1 METMKIYS
9 IAEIAEA
16 TGDKPA
22 TVSQWYAR
30 GKLPKPTWV
39 LKIGPVWKGT
49 TIGPWIAARRRIK
62 AEQDD

>member
-1 METMKIYS
+1 MALMKIYS

-16 TGDKPA
+16 TGDKPK

-30 GKLPKPTWV
+30 GKLPKPDWL

-49 TIGPWIAARRRIK
+49 TIGPWISSRRRDK
-62 AEQDD
+62 AAG